1 MHQGGQEARSWPFCK
16 NVKANPSSFLHD
28 GLDYK
33 TSWGSFCIVVSS
45 ENSCDLMMKNG
56 EHYLLPEVT
65 PKSSSTMERFWLWK
79 GYKLVDSGK
88 KNQNNHEKEKRC
100 STFPVTRTIQVKA
113 TMIHFIFF
121 FLSARLKQLKRWIT
135 SRLARVC
142 RIRYNSLGRRV
153 NWDSVWEVK
162 LDTSIKL

>member
-16 NVKANPSSFLHD
+16 NVKANLSSFLHD

-33 TSWGSFCIVVSS
+33 TSCIVVSS
-45 ENSCDLMMKNG
+45 DNSCALMMKNG

-88 KNQNNHEKEKRC
+88 EIKITMKKMFDLPSNQNNTSK
-100 STFPVTRTIQVKA
+100 SDNDTLL
-113 TMIHFIFF
+113 FF
-121 FLSARLKQLKRWIT
+121 FFWSARLKQLKRWIT

-142 RIRYNSLGRRV
+142 RIRYNTLGRRV
-153 NWDSVWEVK
+153 NCDSVWEVK
-162 LDTSIKL
+162 LDTRIKL